1 MKNEPVFSKR
11 DAEIYLKTQD
21 KAVFLCEILNLSTID
36 HLTPEIED
44 EAEKKLLS
52 FLNL

>member
-11 DAEIYLKTQD
+11 NAEIYLKTQD
-21 KAVFLCEILNLSTID
+21 KAVFLCELLNLSTID
-36 HLTPEIED
+36 HLTPDIED

-52 FLNL
+52 FLN